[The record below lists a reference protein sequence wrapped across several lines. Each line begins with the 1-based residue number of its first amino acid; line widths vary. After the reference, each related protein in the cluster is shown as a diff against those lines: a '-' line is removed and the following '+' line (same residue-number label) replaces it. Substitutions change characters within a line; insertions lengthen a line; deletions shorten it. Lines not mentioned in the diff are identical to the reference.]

1 MLLAEGTALAAGH
14 RTLALHVFTDN
25 TPALRLYES
34 LGYRP
39 TQFNYAKDLI

>member
-1 MLLAEGTALAAGH
+1 MDALG
-14 RTLALHVFTDN
+14 LNVFADN

-39 TQFNYAKDLI
+39 TRYHQYKTLL